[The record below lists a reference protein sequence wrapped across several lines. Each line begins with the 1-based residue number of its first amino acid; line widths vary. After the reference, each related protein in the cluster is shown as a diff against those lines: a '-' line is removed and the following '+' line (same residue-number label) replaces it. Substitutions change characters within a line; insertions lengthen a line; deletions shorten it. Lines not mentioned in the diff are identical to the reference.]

1 MIYDKSVEVRKQL
14 AYHESLH
21 KNLIYD
27 TDPEVIQM
35 VAYTSSDKQLL
46 KHLTKYTNL
55 KVSKTAQE
63 SLDYLSSPNH
73 PKNLRAFVP
82 DTSDDYDYEYHSDR

>member
-1 MIYDKSVEVRKQL
+1 MRKQL

-21 KNLIYD
+21 ERLIYD

-46 KHLTKYTNL
+46 KHLTKYANL

-63 SLDYLSSPNH
+63 SLDYLNNPH
-73 PKNLRAFVP
+73 YPDKNLRAFVP
-82 DTSDDYDYEYHSDR
+82 DAGDDYDYE